1 LDDAIDYGH
10 ANVLVAVRLV
20 GWLGACGLLVAAAG
34 LYALLAVRVTERIRE
49 IGVRRAIG
57 AGAVAV
63 GRTVLAQVLV
73 PLAVGVGAGLLLAW
87 PVARSLVAIE
97 PTVMAMGPASFGWAA
112 AILAAVVVTAVVA
125 PVTRALA
132 IDPMEA
138 LRHE

>member
-1 LDDAIDYGH
+1 
-10 ANVLVAVRLV
+10 
-20 GWLGACGLLVAAAG
+20 
-34 LYALLAVRVTERIRE
+34 
-49 IGVRRAIG
+49 
-57 AGAVAV
+57 
-63 GRTVLAQVLV
+63 VLV